1 MASLSQ
7 ILADPNYVN
16 ANAATKAAIFD
27 KYAPLDPNFANANT
41 ATQTAIRSKFGIGG
55 LEKPTET
62 QVKVDAA
69 GTVIQPDVPLVG
81 GQMRAQQDERQNV
94 GAELPAF
101 AKTNPRLYANLV
113 QARQLAGPTVEM
125 LGGAFGGVAGGAAGT
140 VASPTVV
147 INPVTGAVAGS
158 ALGYA
163 TAKELLNKAD
173 VALGLAPQETGMQAM
188 KRSTGNIAEGAAF
201 EVAGGVAG
209 KVVNKLVDAGT
220 AVMGKI
226 ADINQLPKQL
236 AAKIARKSFET
247 PANVAAGRNALQEA
261 IKAGDD
267 VTAQQALAQ
276 GKVIAP
282 GAQAVIQK
290 TISKTAP
297 GMQATKEL
305 ADETAR
311 MSTIK
316 EITPDLDAAIKLR
329 KDTAKPFFTEAD
341 ATIVPIDAD
350 LTAVLARMPE
360 GTLASA
366 ANIAKM
372 EGRPFIMGKTTA
384 PTMQPTGVL
393 DAAGNPVMREVPGG
407 TAELTGESMHYI
419 RRALSDIAY
428 GSPAANIGRD
438 TQIAA
443 RSLLDDYTKMFEAK
457 VPPYAEGRRI
467 YSEMSAPV
475 NQAQVLKEMASVL
488 EKPGG
493 GERIGPFLN
502 VLGRGETAMLKR
514 AGGKGAPRY
523 EALSEVLTPD
533 QLKTVR
539 AVADELA
546 AEQSIGKQITAG
558 QELATKLL
566 KDELPNYRLPNI
578 FNVIAT
584 TANKVLD
591 TLGVKVGEKTIKELA
606 KAGETAKSFDELLGL
621 LPGEDRIKVL
631 KAISDP
637 DTWAKINKVAKSPAV
652 AKGLMGATAETP
664 EMPANALAPAQQNQN
679 ALTR

>member
-27 KYAPLDPNFANANT
+27 RYAPLDPNFANANA
-41 ATQTAIRSKFGIGG
+41 ATQTAIRSKFGLSG
-55 LEKPTET
+55 LEKPTES
-62 QVKVDAA
+62 QVKVDAG

-81 GQMRAQQDERQNV
+81 GQMRAQQNERQNV

-140 VASPTVV
+140 IASPSVV
-147 INPVTGAVAGS
+147 VNPITGAVAGS

-173 VALGLAPQETGMQAM
+173 VALGLAPQETGTQAM
-188 KRSTGNIAEGAAF
+188 KRSTGNIAEGAMY

-247 PANVAAGRNALQEA
+247 PENLAAGRNALQEA

-276 GKVIAP
+276 GKVVAP

-290 TISKTAP
+290 TISKTSPAV
-297 GMQATKEL
+297 QEAKAL
-305 ADETAR
+305 ADEAAR

-316 EITPDLDAAIKLR
+316 QITPDLDAAVKVR
-329 KDTAKPFFTEAD
+329 KVASKPLYEAAD
-341 ATIVPIDAD
+341 KAIVPIDDDVA
-350 LTAVLARMPE
+350 AVLARMPE
-360 GTLASA
+360 GTLAAA

-384 PTMQPTGVL
+384 PVMQPTGVL
-393 DAAGNPVMREVPGG
+393 DAAGNPVMREIPGN

-428 GSPAANIGRD
+428 GSPAAGVGRD

-443 RSLLDDYTKMFEAK
+443 RGLLDDYLKVFESK
-457 VPPYAEGRRI
+457 VPEYGQARAI
-467 YSEMSAPV
+467 YSDLSAPV

-493 GERIGPFLN
+493 GERVGSFLN
-502 VLGRGETAMLKR
+502 VLGRGEEAMLKR

-533 QLKTVR
+533 QLKAVR
-539 AVADELA
+539 TVADQLA
-546 AEQSIGKQITAG
+546 AEASIGKQISAG

-652 AKGLMGATAETP
+652 AKGLMGATANTP

-679 ALTR
+679 ALAQ

>member
-1 MASLSQ
+1 MALQ
-7 ILADPNYVN
+7 
-16 ANAATKAAIFD
+16 
-27 KYAPLDPNFANANT
+27 T
-41 ATQTAIRSKFGIGG
+41 ATNPQTGERLALVGDAWQPIKQSATNKEGVKAYLIGDSW
-55 LEKPTET
+55 LTDTPA
-62 QVKVDAA
+62 VKTDAA
-69 GTVIQPDVPLVG
+69 GAVIQPDVPLIG

-113 QARQLAGPTVEM
+113 QARQLAGPTIEM
-125 LGGAFGGVAGGAAGT
+125 LGGAFGGVLGAGAGT
-140 VASPTVV
+140 VASPSVV

-163 TAKELLNKAD
+163 TTKELLNKAD
-173 VALGLAPQETGMQAM
+173 VALGLAPQETGTQAM
-188 KRSTGNIAEGAAF
+188 KRSAGNIAEGAAY

-220 AVMGKI
+220 AVMGKV

-276 GKVIAP
+276 GKVVAP

-290 TISKTAP
+290 TISKTSPAT
-297 GMQATKEL
+297 QAAKEL
-305 ADETAR
+305 ADEAAR

-316 EITPDLDAAIKLR
+316 EITPDLELAVKVRKVASKPLYEAADK
-329 KDTAKPFFTEAD
+329 A
-341 ATIVPIDAD
+341 IVPIDSDVA
-350 LTAVLARMPE
+350 AVLARMPE

-366 ANIAKM
+366 AKLAKM
-372 EGRPFIMGKTTA
+372 DGRPFIMGKTTA

-393 DAAGNPVMREVPGG
+393 DAAGNPVMREIPGD

-428 GSPAANIGRD
+428 GSPAAGIGRD

-443 RSLLDDYTKMFEAK
+443 RNLLDDYLKVFESK
-457 VPPYAEGRRI
+457 VPEYGEARVLF
-467 YSEMSAPV
+467 SDLSAPV

-493 GERIGPFLN
+493 GERVGPFLN
-502 VLGRGETAMLKR
+502 VLGRGEEAMLKR

-523 EALSEVLTPD
+523 EALSEVLTPK
-533 QLKTVR
+533 QLQSVR
-539 AVADELA
+539 TVADQLA
-546 AEQSIGKQITAG
+546 AEQSIGKQISAG

-652 AKGLMGATAETP
+652 AKGLMGVTAETP
-664 EMPANALAPAQQNQN
+664 EMPANALAPQQQNQN

>member
-1 MASLSQ
+1 MALQ
-7 ILADPNYVN
+7 TATNPETGERLALVGDAWQPIKQSATNKEGVKAYLIGDSWLTDEPP
-16 ANAATKAAIFD
+16 AAAT
-27 KYAPLDPNFANANT
+27 
-41 ATQTAIRSKFGIGG
+41 R
-55 LEKPTET
+55 E
-62 QVKVDAA
+62 
-69 GTVIQPDVPLVG
+69 
-81 GQMRAQQDERQNV
+81 NV
-94 GAELPAF
+94 GAELPRF
-101 AKTNPRLYANLV
+101 AKENPNLYAGLV
-113 QARQLAGPTVEM
+113 KARQIAGPTIEM
-125 LGGAFGGVAGGAAGT
+125 LGGVAGGVVGAGAGT
-140 VASPTVV
+140 VASPSVV

-188 KRSTGNIAEGAAF
+188 KRSTGNIAEGAAY

-220 AVMGKI
+220 AVMGKV

-276 GKVIAP
+276 GKVVAP

-290 TISKTAP
+290 TISKTSPA
-297 GMQATKEL
+297 MQATKEL
-305 ADETAR
+305 ADEAAR

-316 EITPDLDAAIKLR
+316 EITPDLELAVKVRKVASKPLYEAADK
-329 KDTAKPFFTEAD
+329 A
-341 ATIVPIDAD
+341 IVPIDSDVA
-350 LTAVLARMPE
+350 AVLARMPE

-366 ANIAKM
+366 AKLAKM
-372 EGRPFIMGKTTA
+372 DGRPFIMGKTTA

-393 DAAGNPVMREVPGG
+393 DAAGNPVMREIPGD

-428 GSPAANIGRD
+428 GSPAAGIGRD

-443 RSLLDDYTKMFEAK
+443 RNLLDDYLKVFESK
-457 VPPYAEGRRI
+457 VPEYGEARVLF
-467 YSEMSAPV
+467 SDLSAPV

-493 GERIGPFLN
+493 GERVGPFLN
-502 VLGRGETAMLKR
+502 VLGRGEEAMLKR

-523 EALSEVLTPD
+523 EALSEVLTPK
-533 QLKTVR
+533 QLQSVR
-539 AVADELA
+539 TVADQLA

-606 KAGETAKSFDELLGL
+606 KAGETAKSFDELLAL

-652 AKGLMGATAETP
+652 AKGLMGVTAETP

>member
-1 MASLSQ
+1 MALQ
-7 ILADPNYVN
+7 
-16 ANAATKAAIFD
+16 
-27 KYAPLDPNFANANT
+27 T
-41 ATQTAIRSKFGIGG
+41 ATNPETGERLALVGDAWQPIKQSATNKEGVKAYLIGNSW
-55 LEKPTET
+55 LTDIPD
-62 QVKVDAA
+62 VKTDAA

-81 GQMRAQQDERQNV
+81 GQMRAQQDKAFTEGRANV

-125 LGGAFGGVAGGAAGT
+125 LGGVGGGVVGAPGGPVG
-140 VASPTVV
+140 VV
-147 INPVTGAVAGS
+147 GGS
-158 ALGYA
+158 AVGYA

-173 VALGLAPQETGMQAM
+173 VALGLAPQETGTQAM
-188 KRSTGNIAEGAAF
+188 KRSAGNIAEGAAY
-201 EVAGGVAG
+201 EVAGGVAA
-209 KVVNKLVDAGT
+209 KALNKLVDVGT
-220 AVMGKI
+220 AVMGKV

-261 IKAGDD
+261 VKAGDD
-267 VTAQQALAQ
+267 VTAQQALAR
-276 GKVIAP
+276 GKVVAP

-290 TISKTAP
+290 TISKTSPAV
-297 GMQATKEL
+297 QETKAL
-305 ADETAR
+305 ADEAAR

-316 EITPDLDAAIKLR
+316 EITPDLDAAVKAR
-329 KDTAKPFFTEAD
+329 KAAADPFYKTAD
-341 ATIVPIDAD
+341 AAIVPIDNDVA
-350 LTAVLARMPE
+350 AVLARMPE
-360 GTLASA
+360 GTLAAA

-372 EGRPFIMGKTTA
+372 EGRPFVMGKTTA

-393 DAAGNPVMREVPGG
+393 DAAGNPVMREVAGS

-443 RSLLDDYTKMFEAK
+443 RSLLDDYLKVFESK
-457 VPPYAEGRRI
+457 VPEYGQARAI
-467 YSEMSAPV
+467 FSDLSAPV

-488 EKPGG
+488 AKPGG
-493 GERIGPFLN
+493 GERLGPFLN
-502 VLGRGETAMLKR
+502 VLGRGEEAMLKR

-533 QLKTVR
+533 QLKAVR
-539 AVADELA
+539 TVADELA
-546 AEQSIGKQITAG
+546 AEASIGKQISAG

-631 KAISDP
+631 KAMSDP
-637 DTWAKINKVAKSPAV
+637 DTWAKINKVATNPAV
-652 AKGLMGATAETP
+652 AKGLMGATADVL
-664 EMPANALAPAQQNQN
+664 EMPANALAPAQPNQN
-679 ALTR
+679 ALARQLWIGK

>member
-1 MASLSQ
+1 MALQ
-7 ILADPNYVN
+7 
-16 ANAATKAAIFD
+16 
-27 KYAPLDPNFANANT
+27 T
-41 ATQTAIRSKFGIGG
+41 ATNPQTGERVA
-55 LEKPTET
+55 
-62 QVKVDAA
+62 
-69 GTVIQPDVPLVG
+69 LVG
-81 GQMRAQQDERQNV
+81 DSWQPITQSATNKEGVKAYLIGDKWLTDTPAEPETRQNV

-101 AKTNPRLYANLV
+101 AKTSPNLYAGLV
-113 QARQLAGPTVEM
+113 KARQVAGPTIEM
-125 LGGAFGGVAGGAAGT
+125 LGGVGGGVLGTAAGT

-147 INPVTGAVAGS
+147 INPVTGGVAGS

-173 VALGLAPQETGMQAM
+173 VALGLAPSETGGQAM
-188 KRSTGNIAEGAAF
+188 KRSAGNIAEGAAF

-220 AVMGKI
+220 AVMGKV

-261 IKAGDD
+261 VKAGDD

-276 GKVIAP
+276 GKVVAP

-290 TISKTAP
+290 TISRTSPAVQEAKA
-297 GMQATKEL
+297 L

-316 EITPDLDAAIKLR
+316 EITPDLKASIDARKAAADPFYKTADAAIVPLD
-329 KDTAKPFFTEAD
+329 KD
-341 ATIVPIDAD
+341 VS
-350 LTAVLARMPE
+350 AVLARMPE
-360 GTLASA
+360 GTLAAA

-372 EGRPFIMGKTTA
+372 EGRPFVMGKTTA

-393 DAAGNPVMREVPGG
+393 DAAGNPVMREVAGN
-407 TAELTGESMHYI
+407 TAELTGESMHFI

-428 GSPAANIGRD
+428 GSPAAGIGRD

-443 RSLLDDYTKMFEAK
+443 RSLLDDYTKVFEAK
-457 VPPYAEGRRI
+457 VPDYAQARAVF
-467 YSEMSAPV
+467 SDLSAPV

-523 EALSEVLTPD
+523 ESLAEVLTPEQLQTVRGVAD
-533 QLKTVR
+533 QLATD
-539 AVADELA
+539 A
-546 AEQSIGKQITAG
+546 SIGKQISAG
-558 QELATKLL
+558 QQLATKLL

-584 TANKVLD
+584 TANKMLDVLG
-591 TLGVKVGEKTIKELA
+591 LKVGEKTIKELA
-606 KAGETAKSFDELLGL
+606 KAGETAQSFDELLAL
-621 LPGEDRIKVL
+621 LPGQDRVKVL

-637 DTWAKINKVAKSPAV
+637 DTWAKINTVAKNPAV
-652 AKGLMGATAETP
+652 SKALMGVSADVP
-664 EMPANALAPAQQNQN
+664 EMPANALAPQQPQNQN
-679 ALTR
+679 ALAR

>member
-27 KYAPLDPNFANANT
+27 KYAPLDPNFANANA
-41 ATQTAIRSKFGIGG
+41 ATQGAIRSKFGLGAI
-55 LEKPTET
+55 EQP
-62 QVKVDAA
+62 AA
-69 GTVIQPDVPLVG
+69 EPES
-81 GQMRAQQDERQNV
+81 RANV
-94 GAELPAF
+94 GAEVPAW
-101 AKTNPRLYANLV
+101 AKENPNLYAGLV
-113 QARQLAGPTVEM
+113 KARQVAGPTIEM
-125 LGGAFGGVAGGAAGT
+125 LGGVGGGVVGAGAGT
-140 VASPTVV
+140 VASPSVV

-173 VALGLAPQETGMQAM
+173 VALGLAPKETGMQAM
-188 KRSTGNIAEGAAF
+188 KRSTGNIAEGAAY

-220 AVMGKI
+220 AVMGKV

-276 GKVIAP
+276 GKVVAP

-290 TISKTAP
+290 TISKTSPAT
-297 GMQATKEL
+297 QATKEL

-316 EITPDLDAAIKLR
+316 EITPDLELAVKVRKVASKPLYEAADK
-329 KDTAKPFFTEAD
+329 A
-341 ATIVPIDAD
+341 IVPIDSDVA
-350 LTAVLARMPE
+350 AVLARMPE

-366 ANIAKM
+366 AKLAKM
-372 EGRPFIMGKTTA
+372 DGRPFIMGKTTA

-393 DAAGNPVMREVPGG
+393 DAAGNPVMREIPGD

-428 GSPAANIGRD
+428 GSPAAGIGRD

-443 RSLLDDYTKMFEAK
+443 RNLLDDYVKVFESK
-457 VPPYAEGRRI
+457 VPEYGQARAI
-467 YSEMSAPV
+467 FSDLSAPV

-493 GERIGPFLN
+493 GERVGPFLN
-502 VLGRGETAMLKR
+502 VLGRGEEAMLKR

-523 EALSEVLTPD
+523 EALSEVLTPK
-533 QLKTVR
+533 QLQSVR
-539 AVADELA
+539 AVADQLA
-546 AEQSIGKQITAG
+546 AEASIGKQISAG

-621 LPGEDRIKVL
+621 LPGEDRVKVL

-637 DTWAKINKVAKSPAV
+637 DTWAKINKVATSPAV

-664 EMPANALAPAQQNQN
+664 EMPANALAPAQPNQN
-679 ALTR
+679 ALAR

>member
-27 KYAPLDPNFANANT
+27 KYAPLDPNFANANA
-41 ATQTAIRSKFGIGG
+41 ATQGAIRSKFGLGAI
-55 LEKPTET
+55 E
-62 QVKVDAA
+62 
-69 GTVIQPDVPLVG
+69 QPAVEPES
-81 GQMRAQQDERQNV
+81 RANV

-101 AKTNPRLYANLV
+101 AKTSPNLYSGLV
-113 QARQLAGPTVEM
+113 KARQMAGPTIEM
-125 LGGAFGGVAGGAAGT
+125 LGGVGGGVIGTAAGT
-140 VASPTVV
+140 VASPSVV

-188 KRSTGNIAEGAAF
+188 KRSTGNIAEGAAY

-220 AVMGKI
+220 AVMGKV

-276 GKVIAP
+276 GKVVAP

-290 TISKTAP
+290 TISKTSP
-297 GMQATKEL
+297 GVQQTKEL
-305 ADETAR
+305 ADEAAR

-316 EITPDLDAAIKLR
+316 NITPDLDAAVKVR
-329 KDTAKPFFTEAD
+329 KAAADPFYKKAD
-341 ATIVPIDAD
+341 AAIVPIDDDVA
-350 LTAVLARMPE
+350 AVLARMPE
-360 GTLASA
+360 GTLAA
-366 ANIAKM
+366 AAKIAKM
-372 EGRPFIMGKTTA
+372 DDRPFIMGKTTA

-393 DAAGNPVMREVPGG
+393 DAAGNPVMREVPGN

-428 GSPAANIGRD
+428 GSPAAGIGRD

-443 RSLLDDYTKMFEAK
+443 RNLLDDYLKVFESK
-457 VPPYAEGRRI
+457 VPEYGQARAI
-467 YSEMSAPV
+467 FSDLSAPV

-488 EKPGG
+488 AKPGG
-493 GERIGPFLN
+493 GERVGPFLN
-502 VLGRGETAMLKR
+502 VLGRGEEAMLKR
-514 AGGKGAPRY
+514 AGGRGAPRY

-546 AEQSIGKQITAG
+546 AEASIGKQISAG

-631 KAISDP
+631 KAMSDP
-637 DTWAKINKVAKSPAV
+637 DTWAKINKVATNPAV

-664 EMPANALAPAQQNQN
+664 EMPANALAPAQPNQN
-679 ALTR
+679 ALAR

>member
-27 KYAPLDPNFANANT
+27 KYAPLDPNFANANA
-41 ATQTAIRSKFGIGG
+41 ATQTAIRSKFGLGG

-62 QVKVDAA
+62 QIKVDAA

-125 LGGAFGGVAGGAAGT
+125 LGGAFGGVAGGAAGA
-140 VASPTVV
+140 VASPSVV
-147 INPVTGAVAGS
+147 VNPVTGAVAGS

-173 VALGLAPQETGMQAM
+173 VALGLAPQETGTQAM
-188 KRSTGNIAEGAAF
+188 KRSAGNIAEGAAY

-305 ADETAR
+305 ADEAAR

-316 EITPDLDAAIKLR
+316 EITPDLDAAVKAR
-329 KDTAKPFFTEAD
+329 KAASDPLYKVAD
-341 ATIVPIDAD
+341 KAIVPIDEDVA
-350 LTAVLARMPE
+350 AVLARMPE
-360 GTLASA
+360 GTLAAA

-372 EGRPFIMGKTTA
+372 EGRPFIMGKTSA

-393 DAAGNPVMREVPGG
+393 DAAGNPVMREVPGN

-443 RSLLDDYTKMFEAK
+443 RSLLNDYLKVFESK
-457 VPPYAEGRRI
+457 VPEYGQARAI
-467 YSEMSAPV
+467 FSDLSAPV

-493 GERIGPFLN
+493 GERVGPFLN

-546 AEQSIGKQITAG
+546 AEASIGKQITAG

-652 AKGLMGATAETP
+652 AKGLMGVTADVP
-664 EMPANALAPAQQNQN
+664 EMPVNVLAPTQQNQN
-679 ALTR
+679 ALAR

>member
-1 MASLSQ
+1 MALQ
-7 ILADPNYVN
+7 
-16 ANAATKAAIFD
+16 
-27 KYAPLDPNFANANT
+27 T
-41 ATQTAIRSKFGIGG
+41 ATNPQTGERVA
-55 LEKPTET
+55 
-62 QVKVDAA
+62 
-69 GTVIQPDVPLVG
+69 LVG
-81 GQMRAQQDERQNV
+81 DSWQPITQSATNKEGVKAYLIGDKWLTDTPAEPETRQNV

-101 AKTNPRLYANLV
+101 AKTSPNLYAGLV
-113 QARQLAGPTVEM
+113 KARQVAGPTIEM
-125 LGGAFGGVAGGAAGT
+125 LGGVGGGVLGTAAGT

-147 INPVTGAVAGS
+147 INPVTGGVAGS

-173 VALGLAPQETGMQAM
+173 VALGLAPSETGGQAM
-188 KRSTGNIAEGAAF
+188 KRSAGNIAEGAAF

-220 AVMGKI
+220 AVMGKV

-261 IKAGDD
+261 VKAGDD

-276 GKVIAP
+276 GKVVAP

-290 TISKTAP
+290 TISRTSPAVQEAKA
-297 GMQATKEL
+297 L

-316 EITPDLDAAIKLR
+316 EITPDLKASIDARKAAADPFYKTADAAIVPLD
-329 KDTAKPFFTEAD
+329 KD
-341 ATIVPIDAD
+341 VS
-350 LTAVLARMPE
+350 AVLARMPE
-360 GTLASA
+360 GTLAAA

-372 EGRPFIMGKTTA
+372 EGRPFVMGKTTA

-393 DAAGNPVMREVPGG
+393 DAAGNPVMREVAGN
-407 TAELTGESMHYI
+407 TAELTGESMHFI

-428 GSPAANIGRD
+428 GSPAAGIGRD

-443 RSLLDDYTKMFEAK
+443 RSLLDDYTKVFEAK
-457 VPPYAEGRRI
+457 VPDYAQARAVF
-467 YSEMSAPV
+467 SDLSAPV

-523 EALSEVLTPD
+523 ESLAEVLTPEQLQTVRGVAD
-533 QLKTVR
+533 QLATD
-539 AVADELA
+539 A
-546 AEQSIGKQITAG
+546 SIGKQISAG
-558 QELATKLL
+558 QQLATKLL

-584 TANKVLD
+584 TANKMLDVLG
-591 TLGVKVGEKTIKELA
+591 LKVGEKTVKELA
-606 KAGETAKSFDELLGL
+606 KAGETAQSFDELLAL
-621 LPGEDRIKVL
+621 LPGQDRVKVL

-637 DTWAKINKVAKSPAV
+637 DTWAKINTVAKNPAV
-652 AKGLMGATAETP
+652 SKVLMGVSADVP
-664 EMPANALAPAQQNQN
+664 EMPANALAPQQPQNQN
-679 ALTR
+679 ALAR

>member
-16 ANAATKAAIFD
+16 ANPATKAAIFD
-27 KYAPLDPNFANANT
+27 KYAPLDPNFANANA
-41 ATQTAIRSKFGIGG
+41 ATQTAIRSKFGLGAM
-55 LEKPTET
+55 EQPAETET
-62 QVKVDAA
+62 
-69 GTVIQPDVPLVG
+69 
-81 GQMRAQQDERQNV
+81 RANV
-94 GAELPAF
+94 GAEVPAW
-101 AKTNPRLYANLV
+101 AKENPNLYAGLV
-113 QARQLAGPTVEM
+113 KARQIAGPTVEM
-125 LGGAFGGVAGGAAGT
+125 LGGVAGGVVGAGAGT
-140 VASPTVV
+140 VASPSVV

-188 KRSTGNIAEGAAF
+188 KRSTGNIAEGAAY

-220 AVMGKI
+220 AVMGKV

-276 GKVIAP
+276 GKVVAP

-290 TISKTAP
+290 TISKTSPAV
-297 GMQATKEL
+297 QSAKEL
-305 ADETAR
+305 ADEAAR

-316 EITPDLDAAIKLR
+316 EITPDLDAAVKLR
-329 KDTAKPFFTEAD
+329 KVASKPLYEAAD
-341 ATIVPIDAD
+341 KAIVPIDNDVA
-350 LTAVLARMPE
+350 AVLARMPE

-384 PTMQPTGVL
+384 PVMQPTGVL
-393 DAAGNPVMREVPGG
+393 DAAGNPVMREIPGN

-428 GSPAANIGRD
+428 GSPATGVGRD
-438 TQIAA
+438 AQMAA
-443 RSLLDDYTKMFEAK
+443 RNLLDDYLKVFESK
-457 VPPYAEGRRI
+457 VPEYGQARAI
-467 YSEMSAPV
+467 FSDLSVPV

-493 GERIGPFLN
+493 GERVGPFLN

-533 QLKTVR
+533 QLKAVR
-539 AVADELA
+539 TVADQLA
-546 AEQSIGKQITAG
+546 AEASIGKQISAG

-652 AKGLMGATAETP
+652 AKGLMGVTADVP

-679 ALTR
+679 ALAR

>member
-27 KYAPLDPNFANANT
+27 KYAPLDPNFANANA

-55 LEKPTET
+55 LEKPAET

-140 VASPTVV
+140 VASPSVV

-173 VALGLAPQETGMQAM
+173 VALGLAPSETGTQAM
-188 KRSTGNIAEGAAF
+188 KRSASNIAEGAAF

-220 AVMGKI
+220 AVMGKV

-276 GKVIAP
+276 GKVVAP

-290 TISKTAP
+290 TISKTSPA
-297 GMQATKEL
+297 MQASKEL
-305 ADETAR
+305 ADEAAR

-316 EITPDLDAAIKLR
+316 EITPDLDAAVKLR
-329 KDTAKPFFTEAD
+329 KVASKPLYEAAD
-341 ATIVPIDAD
+341 KAIVPIDNDVA
-350 LTAVLARMPE
+350 AVLARMPE

-393 DAAGNPVMREVPGG
+393 DAAGNPVMREIPGN

-419 RRALSDIAY
+419 RRALSDVAY
-428 GSPAANIGRD
+428 GSPATGVGRD
-438 TQIAA
+438 AQMAA
-443 RSLLDDYTKMFEAK
+443 RSLLDDYLKVFESK
-457 VPPYAEGRRI
+457 VPEYGQARAI
-467 YSEMSAPV
+467 FSDLSVPV

-493 GERIGPFLN
+493 GERVGPFLN

-533 QLKTVR
+533 QLRTVR
-539 AVADELA
+539 TVADQLA
-546 AEQSIGKQITAG
+546 AEQSIGKQISAG

-606 KAGETAKSFDELLGL
+606 KAGQTAKSFDELLDL
-621 LPGEDRIKVL
+621 MPGQDRIKIL

-652 AKGLMGATAETP
+652 AKGLMGVTADVP
-664 EMPANALAPAQQNQN
+664 EMPVNVLAPQQQNQN
-679 ALTR
+679 ALAR

>member
-27 KYAPLDPNFANANT
+27 KYAPLDPNFANANA
-41 ATQTAIRSKFGIGG
+41 ATQTAIRSKFGLGE
-55 LEKPTET
+55 LEAPAQTE
-62 QVKVDAA
+62 
-69 GTVIQPDVPLVG
+69 
-81 GQMRAQQDERQNV
+81 ERTNV
-94 GAELPAF
+94 GVELPRF
-101 AKTNPRLYANLV
+101 AKENPNLYAGLV
-113 QARQLAGPTVEM
+113 KARQIAGPTIEM
-125 LGGAFGGVAGGAAGT
+125 LGGVGGGIVGAGAGT
-140 VASPTVV
+140 VASPSVV

-188 KRSTGNIAEGAAF
+188 KRSTGNIAEGAMY

-220 AVMGKI
+220 AVMGKV

-276 GKVIAP
+276 GKVVAP

-290 TISKTAP
+290 TISKTSPA
-297 GMQATKEL
+297 MQASKEL
-305 ADETAR
+305 ADEAAR

-316 EITPDLDAAIKLR
+316 EITPDLDAAVKLR
-329 KDTAKPFFTEAD
+329 KVASKPLYEAAD
-341 ATIVPIDAD
+341 KAIVPIDNDVA
-350 LTAVLARMPE
+350 AVLARMPE

-393 DAAGNPVMREVPGG
+393 DAAGNPVMREIPGN

-428 GSPAANIGRD
+428 GSPATGVGRD
-438 TQIAA
+438 AQMAA
-443 RSLLDDYTKMFEAK
+443 RSLLDDYLKVFESK
-457 VPPYAEGRRI
+457 VPEYGQARAI
-467 YSEMSAPV
+467 FSDLSVPV

-493 GERIGPFLN
+493 GERVGPFLN
-502 VLGRGETAMLKR
+502 VLGRGEEAMLKR

-533 QLKTVR
+533 QLKAVR
-539 AVADELA
+539 TVADQLA
-546 AEQSIGKQITAG
+546 AEQSIGKQISAG

-652 AKGLMGATAETP
+652 AKGLMGVTADVP

>member
-1 MASLSQ
+1 MALQ
-7 ILADPNYVN
+7 
-16 ANAATKAAIFD
+16 
-27 KYAPLDPNFANANT
+27 T
-41 ATQTAIRSKFGIGG
+41 ATNPETGERLALVGNAWQPIKQSATNKEGVKAYLIGDSW
-55 LEKPTET
+55 LTDTPD
-62 QVKVDAA
+62 VKTDAA
-69 GTVIQPDVPLVG
+69 GTVIQPDVPLAG
-81 GQMRAQQDERQNV
+81 GQMRAQQDKAFTEGRQNV

-125 LGGAFGGVAGGAAGT
+125 LGGVGGGALG
-140 VASPTVV
+140 VSGGPVGVV
-147 INPVTGAVAGS
+147 GGS
-158 ALGYA
+158 AVGYA

-173 VALGLAPQETGMQAM
+173 VALGLAPQETGTQAM
-188 KRSTGNIAEGAAF
+188 KRSAGNIAEGAAY

-209 KVVNKLVDAGT
+209 KVVNKLIDAGT
-220 AVMGKI
+220 AVMGKV

-261 IKAGDD
+261 VKAGDD

-276 GKVIAP
+276 GKVVAP

-290 TISKTAP
+290 TISKTSP
-297 GMQATKEL
+297 RVQQTKEL
-305 ADETAR
+305 ADEAAR

-316 EITPDLDAAIKLR
+316 EITPDLDAAVKTR
-329 KDTAKPFFTEAD
+329 KAAADPFYKTAD
-341 ATIVPIDAD
+341 AAIVPIDNDVA
-350 LTAVLARMPE
+350 AVLARMPE
-360 GTLASA
+360 GTLAAA

-372 EGRPFIMGKTTA
+372 EGRPFVMGKTTA

-393 DAAGNPVMREVPGG
+393 DAAGNPVMREVAGS

-443 RSLLDDYTKMFEAK
+443 RSLLDDYLKVFEAK
-457 VPPYAEGRRI
+457 VPEYGQARAI
-467 YSEMSAPV
+467 FSDLSAPV

-488 EKPGG
+488 AKPGG
-493 GERIGPFLN
+493 GERVGPFLN
-502 VLGRGETAMLKR
+502 VLGRGEEAMLKR

-546 AEQSIGKQITAG
+546 AEASIGKQISAG

-621 LPGEDRIKVL
+621 LPGEDRVKVL
-631 KAISDP
+631 KAMSDP
-637 DTWAKINKVAKSPAV
+637 DTWAKINKVATNPAV
-652 AKGLMGATAETP
+652 AKGLMGTTADVP
-664 EMPANALAPAQQNQN
+664 EMPANALAPAQPNQN
-679 ALTR
+679 ALAR

>member
-1 MASLSQ
+1 MAGLQDILS
-7 ILADPNYVN
+7 DPNYIK

-27 KYAPLDPNFANANT
+27 KFAPLDPNYAKANPE
-41 ATQTAIRSKFGIGG
+41 TQNAIRTKFGVGVA
-55 LEKPTET
+55 ET
-62 QVKVDAA
+62 PAEPE
-69 GTVIQPDVPLVG
+69 T
-81 GQMRAQQDERQNV
+81 RANV
-94 GAELPAF
+94 GAELPAW
-101 AKTNPRLYANLV
+101 AKENPRIYEAAV
-113 QARQLAGPTVEM
+113 KTRQMLGPTVEM
-125 LGGAFGGVAGGAAGT
+125 LGGVGGGVVGAGAGA
-140 VASPTVV
+140 VASPSVV

-188 KRSTGNIAEGAAF
+188 KRSAGNIAEGAAY

-209 KVVNKLVDAGT
+209 KVVNKLADVGT
-220 AVMGKI
+220 AVMGKV

-261 IKAGDD
+261 VKAGDD

-276 GKVIAP
+276 GKVVAP
-282 GAQAVIQK
+282 GAQAVLQK
-290 TISKTAP
+290 TISKTSPAV
-297 GMQATKEL
+297 QQTKEL
-305 ADETAR
+305 ADEAAR

-316 EITPDLDAAIKLR
+316 DVTPDLDAAVKLR
-329 KDTAKPFFTEAD
+329 KDTAKPFFTASD
-341 ATIVPIDAD
+341 KAIVPIDNDVA
-350 LTAVLARMPE
+350 AVLARMPE
-360 GTLASA
+360 GTLAAA

-372 EGRPFIMGKTTA
+372 EGRPFIMGKA
-384 PTMQPTGVL
+384 S
-393 DAAGNPVMREVPGG
+393 AGKMVEMPGQFDQFGKPIMVPA
-407 TAELTGESMHYI
+407 TSKMAELTGESMHYI

-428 GSPAANIGRD
+428 GSPASSAGRD

-443 RSLLDDYTKMFEAK
+443 RTLLDDYTKMFEAK
-457 VPPYAEGRRI
+457 VPEYGQARAI
-467 YSEMSAPV
+467 FSDLSAPV

-502 VLGRGETAMLKR
+502 VLGRGEEAMLKR

-533 QLKTVR
+533 QLKAVR
-539 AVADELA
+539 TVADQLS
-546 AEQSIGKQITAG
+546 AEASIGKQISAG

-621 LPGEDRIKVL
+621 LPGEDRVKVL

-637 DTWAKINKVAKSPAV
+637 DTWAKINKVAKNPAV
-652 AKGLMGATAETP
+652 AKGLMGVTADTP
-664 EMPANALAPAQQNQN
+664 EMPANALAPEQQNQN
-679 ALTR
+679 ALRR

>member
-27 KYAPLDPNFANANT
+27 KYAPLDPNFANANA
-41 ATQTAIRSKFGIGG
+41 ATQTAIRSKFGLGAM
-55 LEKPTET
+55 EQPAETET
-62 QVKVDAA
+62 
-69 GTVIQPDVPLVG
+69 
-81 GQMRAQQDERQNV
+81 RANV

-101 AKTNPRLYANLV
+101 AKENPRLYAGLV
-113 QARQLAGPTVEM
+113 KARQLAGPTVEM
-125 LGGAFGGVAGGAAGT
+125 LGGAAGGVLGAGAGT
-140 VASPTVV
+140 VASPSVV

-173 VALGLAPQETGMQAM
+173 VALGLAPQETGTQAM
-188 KRSTGNIAEGAAF
+188 KRSTGNIAEGAMY

-220 AVMGKI
+220 AVMGKV

-247 PANVAAGRNALQEA
+247 PENVAAGRNALQEA

-276 GKVIAP
+276 GKVVAP

-290 TISKTAP
+290 TISKTSPAV
-297 GMQATKEL
+297 QSAKEL

-316 EITPDLDAAIKLR
+316 QITPDLDAAVKVR
-329 KDTAKPFFTEAD
+329 KVASKPLYEAAD
-341 ATIVPIDAD
+341 KAIVPIDDDVA
-350 LTAVLARMPE
+350 AVLARMPE
-360 GTLASA
+360 GTLAAA

-384 PTMQPTGVL
+384 PVMQPTGVL
-393 DAAGNPVMREVPGG
+393 DAAGNPVMREVPGN

-443 RSLLDDYTKMFEAK
+443 RSLLDDYLKVFESK
-457 VPPYAEGRRI
+457 VPEYGQARAI
-467 YSEMSAPV
+467 FSDLSAPV

-493 GERIGPFLN
+493 GERVGPFLN

-523 EALSEVLTPD
+523 EALSEVLTPE

-539 AVADELA
+539 GVADQLS
-546 AEQSIGKQITAG
+546 AEASIGKQISAG

-591 TLGVKVGEKTIKELA
+591 TLGVKVGEKTIRELA

-652 AKGLMGATAETP
+652 AKGLMGVAAETP

>member
-1 MASLSQ
+1 VGDAWQPIKQS
-7 ILADPNYVN
+7 
-16 ANAATKAAIFD
+16 ATNKEGVKA
-27 KYAPLDPNFANANT
+27 YL
-41 ATQTAIRSKFGIGG
+41 IGDSW
-55 LEKPTET
+55 LTDTPD
-62 QVKVDAA
+62 VKTDAK

-94 GAELPAF
+94 GAEAPAF

-113 QARQLAGPTVEM
+113 QARQLAGPTIEM
-125 LGGAFGGVAGGAAGT
+125 LGGAFGGVAGGAAGA
-140 VASPTVV
+140 VASPSVV
-147 INPVTGAVAGS
+147 VNPVTGAVAGS

-173 VALGLAPQETGMQAM
+173 VALGLAPQETGTQAM
-188 KRSTGNIAEGAAF
+188 KRSAGNIAEGAAY

-276 GKVIAP
+276 GKVVAP

-305 ADETAR
+305 ADEAAR

-350 LTAVLARMPE
+350 LATVLARMPE
-360 GTLASA
+360 GTLAAA

-384 PTMQPTGVL
+384 PIMQPTGVL
-393 DAAGNPVMREVPGG
+393 DAAGKPVMREIPGN
-407 TAELTGESMHYI
+407 TAELTGESMHFI

-488 EKPGG
+488 AKPGG
-493 GERIGPFLN
+493 GERVGPFLN
-502 VLGRGETAMLKR
+502 VLGRGEEAMLKR

-523 EALSEVLTPD
+523 EALSEVLTPEQLQTVRGVAD
-533 QLKTVR
+533 QLS
-539 AVADELA
+539 
-546 AEQSIGKQITAG
+546 AEASIGKQISAG

-621 LPGEDRIKVL
+621 LPGEDRVKVL

-652 AKGLMGATAETP
+652 AKGLMGVTAETP
-664 EMPANALAPAQQNQN
+664 EMPVNALSPTQQPNQN

>member
-1 MASLSQ
+1 MAGLQDILS
-7 ILADPNYVN
+7 DPNYVN
-16 ANAATKAAIFD
+16 ANAATKAAIFN
-27 KYAPLDPNFANANT
+27 KFAPLDTNYVNANPE
-41 ATQTAIRSKFGIGG
+41 TQGAIRTKFGIGVA
-55 LEKPTET
+55 ET
-62 QVKVDAA
+62 PAEPE
-69 GTVIQPDVPLVG
+69 T
-81 GQMRAQQDERQNV
+81 RQNV
-94 GAELPAF
+94 GAEIPAW
-101 AKTNPRLYANLV
+101 AKENPRLYEGLV
-113 QARQLAGPTVEM
+113 KTRQVAGPTIEM
-125 LGGAFGGVAGGAAGT
+125 LGGVGGGVLGTAAGT

-147 INPVTGAVAGS
+147 INPVTGGVAGS

-173 VALGLAPQETGMQAM
+173 VALGLAPSETGGQAM
-188 KRSTGNIAEGAAF
+188 SRAAGNVAEGAAF

-209 KVVNKLVDAGT
+209 KVLNKLVDAGT
-220 AVMGKI
+220 AVMGKV

-261 IKAGDD
+261 VKAGDD

-276 GKVIAP
+276 GKVVAP

-290 TISKTAP
+290 TISRTSPAVQ
-297 GMQATKEL
+297 QAKEL

-316 EITPDLDAAIKLR
+316 DITPDLKAGIDARKAAADPFYKTADAAIVPLD
-329 KDTAKPFFTEAD
+329 KD
-341 ATIVPIDAD
+341 VS
-350 LTAVLARMPE
+350 AVLARMPE
-360 GTLASA
+360 GTLAAA

-372 EGRPFIMGKTTA
+372 EGRPFVMGKTTA

-393 DAAGNPVMREVPGG
+393 DAAGNPVMREVAGN
-407 TAELTGESMHYI
+407 TAELTGESMHFI

-428 GSPAANIGRD
+428 GSPAAGIGRD

-443 RSLLDDYTKMFEAK
+443 RGLLDDYTKVFEAK
-457 VPPYAEGRRI
+457 VPEYKQARAVF
-467 YSEMSAPV
+467 SDLSAPV

-523 EALSEVLTPD
+523 EALSEVLTPEQLQTVRGVAD
-533 QLKTVR
+533 QLATE
-539 AVADELA
+539 A
-546 AEQSIGKQITAG
+546 SIGKQISAG
-558 QELATKLL
+558 QQLATKLL

-584 TANKVLD
+584 TANKMLDVLG
-591 TLGVKVGEKTIKELA
+591 LKVGEKTIREIS
-606 KAGETAKSFDELLGL
+606 KAGETAQSFDELLAL
-621 LPGEDRIKVL
+621 LPGQDRVKVL

-637 DTWAKINKVAKSPAV
+637 NTWAKINTVAKNPAV
-652 AKGLMGATAETP
+652 SKALMGVSADVP
-664 EMPANALAPAQQNQN
+664 EMPANALAPQQPQSQN
-679 ALTR
+679 ALAR